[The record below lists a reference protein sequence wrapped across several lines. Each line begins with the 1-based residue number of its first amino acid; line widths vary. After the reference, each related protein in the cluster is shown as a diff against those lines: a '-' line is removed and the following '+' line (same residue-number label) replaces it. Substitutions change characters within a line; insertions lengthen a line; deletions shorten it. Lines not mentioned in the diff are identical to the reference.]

1 MAILVENQAKT
12 PQEDGC
18 DHIVGFRLASFPQHG
33 EVDRLIR
40 SSEKIAPDDPFNYC
54 PLCGG
59 LFVVPAFTTKTYKS

>member
-1 MAILVENQAKT
+1 MICVESQAT
-12 PQEDGC
+12 PPREGDC

-40 SSEKIAPDDPFNYC
+40 SSDKTPPDESFNYC

-59 LFVVPAFTTKTYKS
+59 LFVVPAFTTSDHKP